1 MCARGRADSNDVEA
15 HHLRDFVPYHSEEE
29 SKTWCEA
36 KPSVPSLLVFILS
49 RRGAFQRRQAI
60 RGLWQ
65 EARQREGLSAYF
77 AICQHGKNEEGID
90 AVAEEA
96 LLGDLFL
103 MDCTEG
109 YGRGALTQKV
119 LATMRHFVTTSA
131 EFFMKAC
138 VSVKRFK
145 MF

>member
-1 MCARGRADSNDVEA
+1 MADSNDTQA
-15 HHLRDFVPYHSEEE
+15 HHSIDFVPYHSVQE

-36 KPSVPSLLVFILS
+36 KPSVPSVLVFILS

-65 EARQREGLSAYF
+65 EARQRQGLSAYF
-77 AICQHGKNEEGID
+77 AICQHENGEEIG
-90 AVAEEA
+90 ALAEEA

-109 YGRGALTQKV
+109 YGRGALTEKV

-131 EFFMKAC
+131 EFFMKASC
-138 VSVKRFK
+138 I
-145 MF
+145 